1 MHVPQ
6 ELVDLIVDGLHD
18 DTPSLKLCSLIARTF
33 TSPAQ
38 TLLFNKIEIL
48 PPKPDAQGSRS
59 RESPCQRFHD
69 ILTLSPHLA
78 PLVHELHIVL
88 VGSETS
94 FDYDENG
101 RYLKE
106 RRAPRIMS
114 DKTPPL
120 VPPLLNIKQIS
131 LLENSPGEWNGS
143 GDFSMNSNNLE
154 QDLQSAFAAVS
165 SPTLESVHLRGI
177 VV

>member
-1 MHVPQ
+1 
-6 ELVDLIVDGLHD
+6 
-18 DTPSLKLCSLIARTF
+18 
-33 TSPAQ
+33 
-38 TLLFNKIEIL
+38 
-48 PPKPDAQGSRS
+48 
-59 RESPCQRFHD
+59 
-69 ILTLSPHLA
+69 
-78 PLVHELHIVL
+78 VL

-106 RRAPRIMS
+106 RRIMS
-114 DKTPPL
+114 DKTLSL
-120 VPPLLNIKQIS
+120 VLPLLNIKQIS

-154 QDLQSAFAAVS
+154 QDLQSAFAAVFS
-165 SPTLESVHLRGI
+165 SPTLESVHLRWI

>member
-1 MHVPQ
+1 MSHRSWLTSLWMVFMTI
-6 ELVDLIVDGLHD
+6 L
-18 DTPSLKLCSLIARTF
+18 PSLNCALS
-33 TSPAQ
+33 SPAHSPPQ
-38 TLLFNKIEIL
+38 PRPCYSTKSKSSLLNPTHKEADLERVLVKVSRHFDL
-48 PPKPDAQGSRS
+48 VSTSSSPRS
-59 RESPCQRFHD
+59 R
-69 ILTLSPHLA
+69 I
-78 PLVHELHIVL
+78 HIVL